1 MQIEQL
7 FLESFGIYKSRRL
20 EFGDGLQV
28 VYGPNESGKTTLLAA
43 LRQTLFGMPH
53 QSHYAF
59 DGTTTTQARVRLADG
74 RKISLTRKK
83 TRGPGLTGE
92 FDETREPLT
101 PEVWERCLTGATA
114 GLFEN
119 LFAISLRELSSGEES
134 LKSAGLTEALF
145 GMAIGGMARFRQLD
159 ETLQGQCEE
168 LFKPSGNAKKPL
180 VNALSRDIIEAE
192 KHYNAAR
199 FSTRDYTGFQEQIA
213 EHEARAQRIRDDRD
227 TCQRRDRQLERIE
240 SALPAWREAEQRRT
254 ELAALG
260 PVGDVPSAI
269 IGDLKSQCAKRAEQ
283 LAELDRLEQRVAS
296 PLAEAPLEGAEL
308 LPHETVI
315 RQLAD
320 QVARVRESLIERDA
334 LSKSLA
340 ELEQH
345 VAYEL
350 TTIQPGWTAA
360 DLHRVTASLA
370 QRETVQGLSEEAARH
385 QQSVELLKSRR
396 SELGEQRSRI
406 ELELGALLETDRLEE
421 VRDLLERAKDYRVE
435 AKRHREVAPELERLV
450 AHIHQQAERLASLV
464 GVSVEVLGSLVVPL
478 GLTVDQYV
486 TRVDLITR
494 DLEQARS
501 RASDTK
507 LQFTESRERLARF
520 DRDHEVYDRSDLTKL
535 RAQREVG
542 WSLIAQRYIDGGA
555 DPAAI
560 DAWTQGHPD
569 RLVDL
574 YLERIEVADLLA
586 DRLLANAARMGERQQ
601 LVYQAEQCEAKWAE
615 RVAEH
620 SRLIGESATLE
631 QEWQAEWPS
640 SPFRIRTP
648 REMAEWLKL
657 RSEWLEDLK
666 RRDLQKSEQTQRS
679 QLIEQFEAE
688 LLLAFPKTSSAKR
701 PDAVVRVALLAAT
714 ELERTLTESMQS
726 RERLI
731 QELHKVS
738 VKCEARD
745 REQSELALG
754 GAEIEARKAAFLDQL
769 GLPGVWDLSV
779 AARVVARL
787 TEVQSLDQKRNS
799 TQQRWQLV
807 QQQCEEFTRRS
818 QPLFAE
824 LGRTWIDSL
833 QACDQILTWR
843 AELDERRRLE
853 LEQTR
858 LLSERSASEKLI
870 DRLRE
875 QIQKL
880 EERIEELRC
889 GLPELAGLELPAL
902 LVTADRAESLR
913 AELRGL
919 DHQWQAHADGA
930 DGFSEQLRNSTLDE
944 VQDERQRLARQMRE
958 RDEERTRELASA
970 ETVRRALQSREQET
984 VALERGQQ
992 LEGLRAQ
999 LGGAVDRFVP
1009 LALARHLM
1017 EAARVRFE
1025 KTQQPQLLVEAGRIF
1040 EQLTLG
1046 EYVQLTRSV
1055 GQTTE
1060 LQAIPKTGLAKTAA
1074 EMSTG
1079 TREQL
1084 YLAIRL
1090 AYLKQYSQRAEP
1102 LPLVM
1107 DDVLVNFDEDRAKQ
1121 TLRVLSDFSQSHQ
1134 ILFLT
1139 CHRRMVELVQ
1149 MIRPELTP
1157 IELKPGGGKRFESSP
1172 VDLSVEAV
1180 PSQPKRSSRK
1190 PASRPT
1196 APPQIEPPSKPEPPT
1211 RPAQPVLFQEG
1222 T

>member
-74 RKISLTRKK
+74 RRISLTRKK

-159 ETLQGQCEE
+159 ETLQQQCEE
-168 LFKPSGNAKKPL
+168 LFKSSGNATKPR

-213 EHEARAQRIRDDRD
+213 EHEALAQRLREDRD
-227 TCQRRDRQLERIE
+227 TCQKRDRLLERIE
-240 SALPAWREAEQRRT
+240 AALPAWREAEQVRV
-254 ELAALG
+254 ELSALG
-260 PVGDVPSAI
+260 PIREVNPSI
-269 IGDLKSQCAKRAEQ
+269 
-283 LAELDRLEQRVAS
+283 LAELQSLGEKRSERRTDLERQQQRVAS
-296 PLAEAPLEGAEL
+296 PLADAPLEGAEL
-308 LPHETVI
+308 LPYADEI
-315 RQLAD
+315 RALAD
-320 QVARVRESLIERDA
+320 QIARVREALVEQDSL
-334 LSKSLA
+334 SQTLA
-340 ELEQH
+340 ELEQRIAH
-345 VAYEL
+345 DIA
-350 TTIQPGWTAA
+350 TIQPGWTTD

-370 QRETVQGLSEEAARH
+370 QRETVQLLSEESARY
-385 QQSVELLKSRR
+385 QQGVQRLQAKQ
-396 SELGEQRSRI
+396 SELEEQRDRI
-406 ELELGALLETDRLEE
+406 ACELAALPETDRLPE
-421 VRDLLERAKDYRVE
+421 VRDLLQRAEEYRVE
-435 AKRHREVAPELERLV
+435 AKRHREMAPALERLV
-450 AHIHQQAERLASLV
+450 AQTRQQVERLASLV

-478 GLTVDQYV
+478 GSTVDQYV
-486 TRVDLITR
+486 TRVDRITR

-501 RASDTK
+501 RAFDAEF
-507 LQFTESRERLARF
+507 QFTESREKLARF
-520 DRDHEVYDRSDLTKL
+520 DLDHEVYDRSDLNKL

-560 DAWTQGHPD
+560 EAWTQGHPD

-574 YLERIEVADLLA
+574 YRERVVAADLLA

-601 LVYQAEQCEAKWAE
+601 LVYQAEQCKSTWAE
-615 RVAEH
+615 RFAEQD
-620 SRLIGESATLE
+620 RLTAESSALDA
-631 QEWQAEWPS
+631 EWQAEWPLA
-640 SPFRIRTP
+640 PFRTRSP

-657 RSEWLEDLK
+657 RSEWLDSRQSLEQQLAEQA
-666 RRDLQKSEQTQRS
+666 RRAESMEL
-679 QLIEQFEAE
+679 FESE
-688 LLLAFPKTSSAKR
+688 LLGAFPKTSTAKKQ
-701 PDAVVRVALLAAT
+701 DAVVRAALGAAT
-714 ELERTLTESMQS
+714 ELERTLTESSQS
-726 RERLI
+726 RERLT
-731 QELHKVS
+731 QEQRQIAA
-738 VKCEARD
+738 KCEALD
-745 REQSELALG
+745 REQSALALG
-754 GAEIEARKAAFLDQL
+754 GAEIESRKTAILDQL
-769 GLPGVWDLSV
+769 GLPSEWDLSV
-779 AARVVARL
+779 AARVVSRL
-787 TEVQSLDQKRNS
+787 MEVQSLDQKRTS
-799 TQQRWQLV
+799 TQQRLQLV
-807 QQQCEEFTRRS
+807 QQQGEAFTSRA
-818 QPLFAE
+818 QPLYSG
-824 LGRTWIDSL
+824 LGVPWIDSPL
-833 QACDQILTWR
+833 ACDQILAWR
-843 AELDERRRLE
+843 SALDDRSRRE
-853 LEQTR
+853 LEQTK
-858 LLSERSASEKLI
+858 LLADRSTSEKLI

-875 QIQKL
+875 HITEL
-880 EERIEELRC
+880 DGRIEELRT
-889 GLPELAGLELPAL
+889 GLPELTGLELSAL
-902 LVTADRAESLR
+902 LAAADRAE
-913 AELRGL
+913 ELRRELRDL
-919 DHQWQAHADGA
+919 DHQWQAHADG
-930 DGFSEQLRNSTLDE
+930 DERFDDQLRTATLDE
-944 VQDERQRLARQMRE
+944 VRDERQRLVRQMRE
-958 RDEERTRELASA
+958 RDAEYTRELASA
-970 ETVRRALQSREQET
+970 ETVRRSLHSREQET
-984 VALERGQQ
+984 LALERGQQ
-992 LEGLRAQ
+992 LESLRAQ
-999 LGGAVDRFVP
+999 LSGAVDQWVP

-1060 LQAIPKTGLAKTAA
+1060 LQAIPKSGLAKTAA

-1121 TLRVLSDFSQSHQ
+1121 TLRVLSEFSQSHQ

-1139 CHRRMVELVQ
+1139 CHRRMVELAQ
-1149 MIRPELTP
+1149 TIRPELTP
-1157 IELKPGGGKRFESSP
+1157 IELKPENGEGIESSP
-1172 VDLSVEAV
+1172 VVPSVEAV
-1180 PSQPKRSSRK
+1180 PSKPKRSPRK
-1190 PASRPT
+1190 SARILDEMEQ
-1196 APPQIEPPSKPEPPT
+1196 PPKS
-1211 RPAQPVLFQEG
+1211 AQPALFREG

>member
-59 DGTTTTQARVRLADG
+59 DGTTTTQALVRLADG
-74 RKISLTRKK
+74 RRISLTRKK

-168 LFKPSGNAKKPL
+168 LFNPNGNAKKPRI
-180 VNALSRDIIEAE
+180 NSLSRDIVEAE

-213 EHEARAQRIRDDRD
+213 EHEALAQRIRDDRD

-240 SALPAWREAEQRRT
+240 SALSAWREAEQRRT

-260 PVGDVPSAI
+260 PVGDLPSAI
-269 IGDLKSQCAKRAEQ
+269 LGNLQTQCAKRSEQ

-320 QVARVRESLIERDA
+320 QVARVRESLIERDS

-345 VAYEL
+345 VAHEL

-370 QRETVQGLSEEAARH
+370 QRETVQRLSEEAARH
-385 QQSVELLKSRR
+385 QRSVELLKSRR
-396 SELGEQRSRI
+396 SELEEHRSRI
-406 ELELGALLETDRLEE
+406 ELELRHLPETDRLEE
-421 VRDLLERAKDYRVE
+421 IRDLLQRAEEYRVV
-435 AKRHREVAPELERLV
+435 AKRHHEVAPTLERLIAQTRQPEV
-450 AHIHQQAERLASLV
+450 QLASVV
-464 GVSVEVLGSLVVPL
+464 GVSVEVLGSLEVPL

-486 TRVDLITR
+486 TRVDLMTR
-494 DLEQARS
+494 DRDQARS
-501 RASDTK
+501 RVFDAK
-507 LQFTESRERLARF
+507 LQFTESRETLARF

-542 WSLIAQRYIDGGA
+542 WSLIAQRYIDGKA

-560 DAWTQGHPD
+560 DVWTQGHPD

-574 YLERIEVADLLA
+574 YLERIEVADLLV

-601 LVYQAEQCEAKWAE
+601 LVYQAEQCEALWAE

-666 RRDLQKSEQTQRS
+666 TRDQQQSEQTQRAQS
-679 QLIEQFEAE
+679 IEQFEAE

-701 PDAVVRVALLAAT
+701 QDAVVRVALLTAT
-714 ELERTLTESMQS
+714 ELERSLTESRQS
-726 RERLI
+726 RERLT

-754 GAEIEARKAAFLDQL
+754 GVEIEARKAAFLDQL

-807 QQQCEEFTRRS
+807 QQQCEAFAERA
-818 QPLFAE
+818 QPLSAE
-824 LGRTWIDSL
+824 LGRPWIDSL
-833 QACDQILTWR
+833 QACDQILIWR
-843 AELDERRRLE
+843 ADLDERRRLE

-858 LLSERSASEKLI
+858 LLSERSTSEKLI

-875 QIQKL
+875 QIQGL
-880 EERIEELRC
+880 DERIEAIRRE
-889 GLPELAGLELPAL
+889 LPELAGLDLPGL
-902 LVTADRAESLR
+902 LDAADRAEALR
-913 AELRGL
+913 TQLREL
-919 DHQWQAHADGA
+919 DHQWQAHADG
-930 DGFSEQLRNSTLDE
+930 DEGFASALRTSTLDE
-944 VQDERQRLARQMRE
+944 VRDERQRLARQMRE

-970 ETVRRALQSREQET
+970 ETVRRALQSRERET
-984 VALERGQQ
+984 LALERGQH

-999 LGGAVDRFVP
+999 LGGAVDRWVP

-1055 GQTTE
+1055 GQVTV
-1060 LQAIPKTGLAKTAA
+1060 LQAIPKSGLAKTAA

-1121 TLRVLSDFSQSHQ
+1121 TLRVLNDFSQSHQ

-1149 MIRPELTP
+1149 MIRPELRP
-1157 IELKPGGGKRFESSP
+1157 IELTPGSGEGIEASP
-1172 VDLSVEAV
+1172 VVPSVEAL
-1180 PSQPKRSSRK
+1180 PSKPKRSPRK
-1190 PASRPT
+1190 PASRT
-1196 APPQIEPPSKPEPPT
+1196 NESEKPEH
-1211 RPAQPVLFQEG
+1211 PVLFREG

>member
-28 VYGPNESGKTTLLAA
+28 VFGPNESGKTTLLAA

-74 RKISLTRKK
+74 RRISLTRKK

-92 FDETREPLT
+92 FDVSREPLT
-101 PEVWERCLTGATA
+101 PELWERCLTGATA

-168 LFKPSGNAKKPL
+168 LFNPNGNAKKPR
-180 VNALSRDIIEAE
+180 VNSLSRDIVEAE

-213 EHEARAQRIRDDRD
+213 EHEALAQRIRDDRD

-240 SALPAWREAEQRRT
+240 SALSAWREAERVRT

-269 IGDLKSQCAKRAEQ
+269 MGDLKTQCAKRAELQ
-283 LAELDRLEQRVAS
+283 AELDRLEQRVAS

-320 QVARVRESLIERDA
+320 QVARVRESLIERDS

-340 ELEQH
+340 ELDQH
-345 VAYEL
+345 IAYEL

-385 QQSVELLKSRR
+385 QRSVELLKSRR
-396 SELGEQRSRI
+396 SELEEQRSRI
-406 ELELGALLETDRLEE
+406 ELELRHLPETDRLEE
-421 VRDLLERAKDYRVE
+421 IRDLLQRAEEYRVV
-435 AKRHREVAPELERLV
+435 AKRHHEVAPTLERLIAQTRQPEV
-450 AHIHQQAERLASLV
+450 QLASVV
-464 GVSVEVLGSLVVPL
+464 GVSVEALGSLVVPL
-478 GLTVDQYV
+478 GLTVEQYAR
-486 TRVDLITR
+486 RVDLITR
-494 DLEQARS
+494 DLEQARL
-501 RASDTK
+501 RVFDAK
-507 LQFTESRERLARF
+507 LQLTESRETLARF

-542 WSLIAQRYIDGGA
+542 WSLIAQRYIDGKA

-560 DAWTQGHPD
+560 NVWTQGHPD

-574 YLERIEVADLLA
+574 YRERVVAADLLA

-601 LVYQAEQCEAKWAE
+601 LVYQSEQCEALWAE
-615 RVAEH
+615 RVAEQD
-620 SRLIGESATLE
+620 RLAAEYSVFE
-631 QEWQAEWPS
+631 VEWQSEWPS

-657 RSEWLEDLK
+657 RSQWLDGCQTLEQQQAEQA
-666 RRDLQKSEQTQRS
+666 RRAKSM
-679 QLIEQFEAE
+679 EQFEAE
-688 LLLAFPKTSSAKR
+688 LLRAFPKTSAAKKQ
-701 PDAVVRVALLAAT
+701 DAVVQTALNTAT
-714 ELERTLTESMQS
+714 KLERTLTESMQS
-726 RERLI
+726 RERLT

-787 TEVQSLDQKRNS
+787 MEVQSLDQKRSS
-799 TQQRWQLV
+799 TQQRLHLV
-807 QQQCEEFTRRS
+807 QQHCEAFAERA
-818 QPLFAE
+818 QPLTAL

-833 QACDQILTWR
+833 QACDQILIWR
-843 AELDERRRLE
+843 SVLDERRRLE
-853 LEQTR
+853 MEQTR
-858 LLSERSASEKLI
+858 LLSERSTSEKLI
-870 DRLRE
+870 GRLRE
-875 QIQKL
+875 QIQEL

-889 GLPELAGLELPAL
+889 GLPELAGLDLTGL
-902 LVTADRAESLR
+902 LEAADRAESLR
-913 AELRGL
+913 VELRDL
-919 DHQWQAHADGA
+919 DHQWQAHADG
-930 DGFSEQLRNSTLDE
+930 DEGFASSLRTSTLDE

-970 ETVRRALQSREQET
+970 ETVRRALKSREQET
-984 VALERGQQ
+984 VALERGQH

-1157 IELKPGGGKRFESSP
+1157 LELKPGSGEGVETSP
-1172 VDLSVEAV
+1172 VVSSVEAV

-1190 PASRPT
+1190 PASRSA
-1196 APPQIEPPSKPEPPT
+1196 APPQLEKPSKPEPPN
-1211 RPAQPVLFQEG
+1211 RPAQPVLFREG